1 MKSEKSRKL
10 EKRSEKQSIG
20 GVIATYFQM
29 LLALGCIV
37 MFFCPFFKFLD
48 SDSSPFATISQIQL
62 LFGGVFPRNGS
73 ESVRLDGSISF
84 LTGVIAPIFMAVV
97 LYFRNA
103 VRRLFAY
110 FFHALVSVAFLIHIF
125 TTKSVA
131 SAVVRSNAD
140 AVNYQVDWGWFA
152 AALLTVLG
160 FAISVLL
167 ILSELSRLRD
177 AQRQFEED
185 EDEEYDDDDEYED
198 DEDDVRDEEPRQR
211 APREPAEVKRPP
223 FVAVEFA
230 DDDQPAVAAAAG
242 SSEDD
247 LNQSIAQAI
256 GVEEDDD
263 YYDDDEQ
270 EKVPEAAVKETAKQP
285 EKITKPAEPVQKEPE
300 TVIPQET
307 VDKDSDGDEDK
318 KAEEKPDGEEN
329 LRLRLS

>member
-110 FFHALVSVAFLIHIF
+110 FS
-125 TTKSVA
+125 T
-131 SAVVRSNAD
+131 
-140 AVNYQVDWGWFA
+140 
-152 AALLTVLG
+152 
-160 FAISVLL
+160 
-167 ILSELSRLRD
+167 RLYRL
-177 AQRQFEED
+177 
-185 EDEEYDDDDEYED
+185 
-198 DEDDVRDEEPRQR
+198 
-211 APREPAEVKRPP
+211 P
-223 FVAVEFA
+223 F
-230 DDDQPAVAAAAG
+230 
-242 SSEDD
+242 
-247 LNQSIAQAI
+247 
-256 GVEEDDD
+256 
-263 YYDDDEQ
+263 
-270 EKVPEAAVKETAKQP
+270 
-285 EKITKPAEPVQKEPE
+285 
-300 TVIPQET
+300 
-307 VDKDSDGDEDK
+307 
-318 KAEEKPDGEEN
+318 
-329 LRLRLS
+329 